1 MAGPPVIDYT
11 NRDYES
17 IVTALLDE
25 AQRRLPEW
33 TDRSAN
39 DPGRVLLD
47 LFAYAA
53 DIMLYYQ
60 DRIANESFLAT
71 ARERESVVDL
81 LRLVGYELRT
91 AAPAATELTLTIKND
106 RAAALTI
113 APGAQFATLPAG
125 GGEKLR
131 FTYAGP
137 KPITVPLDGVGGS
150 VTHRLPVVHADLVAG
165 EAVGR
170 SDGQANQRFRLLQG
184 PVLLAP
190 PAAIWDRMEVRVD
203 EGAGPVPWLRK
214 ETLLYSK
221 PGDPHYMV
229 RVDGQGL
236 ATLYFGDNR
245 FGRVPLHGAPVTAT
259 YLTGGGAAGNVG
271 ARTIVKVESG
281 LSDPG
286 AVSVINLVSASGGA
300 DAEAPDEARLYG
312 PPLFRS
318 LGRAVTEA
326 DYVALAEAFP
336 GVARART
343 LVRGWNNI
351 DVYVL
356 PQGGLPLAN
365 DLRQRLQTYLDERRM
380 VTTRLW
386 VRSPLPVRINLQAQI
401 QVQPTFY
408 AGDVEMAVRTALGEL
423 LSTSRVGFGSNVYLS
438 KVYEAIE
445 SVEGVEYVTV
455 TDFVRGGSGTG
466 MARRG
471 IIEVHPNEVP
481 ELGALH
487 LEMRGGYTP

>member
-1 MAGPPVIDYT
+1 MAGTPVIDYT
-11 NRDYES
+11 NRDYQS
-17 IVTALLDE
+17 IITALLSE

-33 TDRSAN
+33 TDMSAN

-60 DRIANESFLAT
+60 DRIANESFLST

-91 AAPAATELTLTIKND
+91 AAPAAAELTLTVRND
-106 RAAALTI
+106 RASALTVN
-113 APGAQFATLPAG
+113 PGAQFATLPAG
-125 GGEKLR
+125 GERKLR

-137 KPITVPLDGVGGS
+137 KPITVPLDGSGGV
-150 VTHRLPVVHADLVAG
+150 VTQRLPVVHADLVAG
-165 EAVGR
+165 EALGV

-203 EGAGPVPWLRK
+203 EGAGPRPWIRK
-214 ETLLYSK
+214 ETLLYSM

-236 ATLYFGDNR
+236 ATVYFGDNR

-271 ARTIVKVESG
+271 AGTIVKVESG

-286 AVSVINLVSASGGA
+286 AATVTNLVNASGGA

-318 LGRAVTEA
+318 LGRAVTAA

-336 GVARART
+336 GVARARAV
-343 LVRGWNNI
+343 VRGWNNI

-386 VRSPLPVRINLQAQI
+386 VRSPLPVQINIRAQI
-401 QVQPTFY
+401 QAQPTFY
-408 AGDVEMAVRTALGEL
+408 AGDVEVAVQTALREM

-455 TDFVRGGSGTG
+455 TDFVRGGTGTG

-471 IIEVHPNEVP
+471 IIELDPSEVP
-481 ELGALH
+481 ELGTVL
-487 LEMRGGYTP
+487 LTMRGGYTP